1 MVIRVS
7 SFYSCH
13 EDIYVKRRKANFS
26 RSSSCVLKSHYAYAT
41 REKLA
46 IFIAFFF
53 IAQSNT
59 YSPKRNNAYC
69 KEK

>member
-1 MVIRVS
+1 MCI
-7 SFYSCH
+7 
-13 EDIYVKRRKANFS
+13 
-26 RSSSCVLKSHYAYAT
+26 VLKPHYACAT

-59 YSPKRNNAYC
+59 YSPKRNNAYYRENDG
-69 KEK
+69 KNA